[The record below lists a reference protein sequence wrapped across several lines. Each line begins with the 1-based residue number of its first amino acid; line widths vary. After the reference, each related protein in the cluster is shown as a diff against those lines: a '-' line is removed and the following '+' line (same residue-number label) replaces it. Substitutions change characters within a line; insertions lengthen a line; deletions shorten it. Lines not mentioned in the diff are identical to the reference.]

1 MDLVVDE
8 EPFSIET
15 ISSRTQFL
23 MNKTP
28 ERPIHT
34 MVPAAAEKHTAR
46 QLGIHV
52 RATQRWIK
60 RYREDPESIFKKK
73 KKPGRHR
80 ILGLRVP
87 KRIKKRKLGSETNAY
102 STGEVVEDA
111 LYDFGVTCKHEYLA
125 YQFIVDPFNK
135 QMESIFDEAEL
146 QEIQSANVKPM
157 PMMPTPLRDYI
168 ASFNKKTPNEIRD
181 VIDTRQPW

>member
-80 ILGLRVP
+80 ILG
-87 KRIKKRKLGSETNAY
+87 
-102 STGEVVEDA
+102 TGEVVEDA